1 TKDTYYKQGDT
12 AYLMYDQFGETN
24 FDAWNDYYDGG
35 CDPDDLPAV
44 DEDYLGDLS
53 VVLDALQQADEDPD
67 VKNLVIDLALNPGG
81 SLDVVLAMTA
91 LMGGQSHFYSENVL
105 TGQRQTICY
114 DVDCNFDG
122 QFDEQDKDVAFGLN
136 YAVLTS
142 GVSFSCANLFPSLMK
157 DMGFPVIGRKSG
169 GGACAVQIFATPEG
183 LQYQL
188 SSARARLTDKDWQN
202 IDGGVEPTY
211 VIDTTYGY
219 EDFYDIE
226 AISNIISNDIATT
239 ITAPAAH
246 GGRAAVWYM
255 LDGRRLTGKPAQR
268 GVYIFNGKKVVVK

>member
-1 TKDTYYKQGDT
+1 
-12 AYLMYDQFGETN
+12 MYDQFGETN
-24 FDAWNDYYDGG
+24 YEAWNDYYDGG
-35 CDPDDLPAV
+35 CAPDDLPAI
-44 DEDYLGDLS
+44 DDDYLGDLS
-53 VVLDALQQADEDPD
+53 VVLDALQQADEDPE

-105 TGQRQTICY
+105 TGQRQTIYY

-122 QFDEQDKDVAFGLN
+122 QFDEQDKDVAFDLN

-142 GVSFSCANLFPSLMK
+142 GISFSCANLFPSLMK
-157 DMGFPVIGRKSG
+157 GMGFPVIGQKSG

-219 EDFYDIE
+219 EDFYDID
-226 AISNIISNDIATT
+226 AISNIINSDVATT
-239 ITAPAAH
+239 ITAPAAQ
-246 GGRAAVWYM
+246 GGTAAVWYM
-255 LDGRRLTGKPAQR
+255 LDGRRFTGKPAQR
-268 GVYIFNGKKVVVK
+268 GIYIYNSKKVVVK